1 MPPRNPFANLFVESP
16 MRPLQDHMDRVYE
29 TTAALVPF
37 LQAAQAGDWKLAR
50 VEQKKIVKLEHV
62 ADKQK
67 RSVRTHLPKSL
78 FMPVSRSD
86 LLELVSVQDH
96 IANAAKDVSGLMLGR
111 KMRFPEEIAEDF
123 IAYAKANIDTAK
135 QAMKAVKRLDHVLEL
150 GFSKRELQSVEKEVA
165 EIEHLEHLTDKLQ
178 IKLRAKLHTIEENLN
193 AVDVMFLYRIIDSL
207 AKISDHAEKVGSR
220 LQIVVAV

>member
-16 MRPLQDHMDRVYE
+16 MRPLQDHMDSVYE
-29 TTAALVPF
+29 TTAALIPF
-37 LQAAQAGDWKLAR
+37 LEATQAGEWKLAR
-50 VEQKKIVKLEHV
+50 AEQKKIVKLEHG

-111 KMRFPEEIAEDF
+111 KMRFPDDIAADF
-123 IAYAKANIDTAK
+123 IDYAKANIDTAK
-135 QAMKAVKRLDHVLEL
+135 QAMKAVRRLDHVLEL

-165 EIEHLEHLTDKLQ
+165 EIERLEHLTDKLQ
-178 IKLRAKLHTIEENLN
+178 IKLRAKLQNIEDSLN
-193 AVDVMFLYRIIDSL
+193 PVEVMFLYQIIDSL

>member
-16 MRPLQDHMDRVYE
+16 MRPLQDHMDKVYE
-29 TTAALVPF
+29 TTAALLPF
-37 LQAAQAGDWKLAR
+37 LAAAQANDWKLAR
-50 VEQKKIVKLEHV
+50 AEHKAIAKLEQA

-111 KMRFPEEIAEDF
+111 KMSFPDTLASDF
-123 IAYAKANIDTAK
+123 VDYAKANIEAAK
-135 QAMKAVKRLDHVLEL
+135 QAMKAVKRLDHVLER
-150 GFSKRELQSVEKEVA
+150 GFSKRELESVEKEVA
-165 EIEHLEHLTDKLQ
+165 EIERLEHVTDKLQ
-178 IKLRAKLHTIEENLN
+178 IKLRAKLYAMEDSMAPVE
-193 AVDVMFLYRIIDSL
+193 VMFLYQIIGGL

-220 LQIVVAV
+220 LQILVAS